1 MKQILSLVCTL
12 ALCAIVAVGCSDDD
26 KKVEKT
32 FTVTFDSQGGS
43 KVDSQTVTEGEKV
56 TEPAEPTKDGVIFA
70 GWYTDTSYSHLWDFD
85 KNTVTENITLYARW
99 TARTFTVT
107 FNTNGGDPVD
117 DLEVADGGLLANLP
131 IPTKANSAFDGW
143 YTDQN
148 LTTKF
153 DSKTPITGNITLYAK
168 WTTVTRETLEKL
180 VQEAYYINSNN
191 YTTASYDKVM
201 KKTEEAQNIL
211 NKQGASSKEIIDA
224 YQALSKAISEL
235 EALPVRP
242 AVVLG
247 IDPQPVDGV
256 IYVNPKAYSDGEFH
270 IYAYGKDA
278 DGEEATN
285 GKVIFT
291 HTGLDKWAMERSGTE
306 SGMDKI
312 FISDNFLS
320 FIINPD
326 VTTDATITIKSAD
339 NTSLSQTITLKVFS
353 SEDAKNQYLNIINS
367 LPALSEITL
376 DNFEEIEKKINEAE
390 TFYNS
395 ISPTDKETAEITK
408 AQDKLEKYWYT
419 LDDFWKINYSFTG
432 NTCIVEGESFEYVA
446 NGTFPA
452 GTLTSKWEENGI
464 DDNGKLEYF
473 QSRMTL
479 KEDHTYQ
486 THERTSNSP
495 EGKNPTEWMIV
506 SEGEYKN
513 KGTQNNGGTLYM
525 HETKYYED
533 MPESRSV
540 IAPHSSKAKSK
551 SIRKQR

>member
-32 FTVTFDSQGGS
+32 FTVVFDSQGGS

-56 TEPAEPTKDGVIFA
+56 TEPAAPTKDGVIFA
-70 GWYTDTSYSHLWDFD
+70 GWYTDTSYSHLWDFG

-117 DLEVADGGLLANLP
+117 NLEVADGGLLANLP

-148 LTTKF
+148 LTTMF
-153 DSKTPITGNITLYAK
+153 DPKTPITGNITLYAK
-168 WTTVTRETLEKL
+168 WTTVTRETLENL
-180 VQEAYYINSNN
+180 VQETYNINGNN
-191 YTTASYDKVM
+191 YTTASYEKMREKAKAARNVLDK
-201 KKTEEAQNIL
+201 QD
-211 NKQGASSKEIIDA
+211 ASSKEIIDA

-242 AVVLG
+242 AVALE

-291 HTGLDKWAMERSGTE
+291 HTGLDKWAMERSGIE
-306 SGMDKI
+306 EGRDKI
-312 FISDNFLS
+312 YMDDNFLS

-353 SEDAKNQYLNIINS
+353 AEDAKGQYLNLINS
-367 LPALSEITL
+367 LPALSEITF
-376 DNFEEIEKKINEAE
+376 DNFEEIEKKVNEAE
-390 TFYNS
+390 TLYKS
-395 ISPTDKETAEITK
+395 ISPADKETEEIIN
-408 AQDKLEKYWYT
+408 AHDKLESYWSA
-419 LDDFWKINYSFTG
+419 LDNFWKMNYSFTG
-432 NTCIVEGESFEYVA
+432 NTCTIEGENYEYVA

-452 GTLTSKWEENGI
+452 GTFTSKWEEDGPDNNGQM
-464 DDNGKLEYF
+464 EYI
-473 QSRMTL
+473 QTRMTL

-486 THERTSNSP
+486 IHDRTSNNP
-495 EGKNPTEWMIV
+495 EGKNPSEWSLI

-513 KGTQNNGGTLYM
+513 KGTQNNGGTIYI
-525 HETKYYED
+525 HAAKYYDD
-533 MPESRSV
+533 MPESRSMTTL
-540 IAPHSSKAKSK
+540 HLTKAKSK
-551 SIRKQR
+551 GIRK

>member
-117 DLEVADGGLLANLP
+117 NLEVADGGLLANLP

-148 LTTKF
+148 LTTMF
-153 DSKTPITGNITLYAK
+153 DPKTPITGNITLYAK

-180 VQEAYYINSNN
+180 VQEANNINGNN
-191 YTTASYDKVM
+191 YTTASYEKMREKAKAARNVLDK
-201 KKTEEAQNIL
+201 QD
-211 NKQGASSKEIIDA
+211 ASSKEIIDA
-224 YQALSKAISEL
+224 YQALSKAINEL

-242 AVVLG
+242 AVALY

-270 IYAYGKDA
+270 IYAYGQDA
-278 DGEEATN
+278 DGGEATN
-285 GKVIFT
+285 SKVIFT

-306 SGMDKI
+306 SDMDKI

-353 SEDAKNQYLNIINS
+353 AEDAKGQYLNLINS
-367 LPALSEITL
+367 LPALSEITF
-376 DNFEEIEKKINEAE
+376 DNFEEIEKKVNEAE
-390 TFYNS
+390 TLYKS
-395 ISPTDKETAEITK
+395 ISPADKETEEITN
-408 AQDKLEKYWYT
+408 AHDKLENYWSA
-419 LDDFWKINYSFTG
+419 LDNFWKMNYSFTG
-432 NTCIVEGESFEYVA
+432 NTCTIEGENYEYVA

-452 GTLTSKWEENGI
+452 GTFTSKWEEDGPDNNGQM
-464 DDNGKLEYF
+464 EYI

-486 THERTSNSP
+486 IHARTSNNP
-495 EGKNPTEWMIV
+495 EGKNPSEWSLI

-513 KGTQNNGGTLYM
+513 KGTQNNGGTIYI
-525 HETKYYED
+525 HAAKYYDD
-533 MPESRSV
+533 MPESRSMTTLHL
-540 IAPHSSKAKSK
+540 AKAKSK
-551 SIRKQR
+551 GIRK